1 MASPDGRLGVSPSQ
15 IPLGLALSG
24 GGSRAMAFHLGCLRA
39 LDQLGVLRKVGVLST
54 ISGGSVIG
62 AYYAYTPQKSFAEF
76 DSDIRGFLRKGF
88 ERRIGWELAK
98 PHNFVPCLASF
109 LLAQAQEAL
118 AYLAKIQPK
127 LPRYMSR
134 TDMFCKVLERDLF
147 TGITLCES
155 RRRDLEI
162 VIGACELRVGEAFR
176 FGNRKT
182 GGWRHGE
189 LTEGNL
195 SLAFAVAASASYP
208 IFLPAFDRTWR
219 FKRGGI
225 ESDHRVVLT
234 DGGIYDN
241 LGMQVLEPGRDPR
254 FSLHTFPCKNLIICN
269 AGQGQEAGAGIPM
282 GFLSRVRRSF
292 EVVHRR
298 VQDNAMN
305 RLHHLKASGVID
317 GFALPYLGQQDSA
330 LPGEIEGLI
339 SREEVIGYPTNFAA
353 MSEEWI
359 KKLSRRGEQ
368 MTRTLVSHYLPNLL
382 SPASVDSPK

>member
-1 MASPDGRLGVSPSQ
+1 MATPGDQGATDPKQ

-39 LDQLGVLRKVGVLST
+39 LDQLSVLRKVGVLST

-76 DSDIRGFLRKGF
+76 EADIRSFLGTGF
-88 ERRIGWELAK
+88 ERQIVWELAK

-109 LLAQAQEAL
+109 LLAQAQETL
-118 AYLAKIQPK
+118 AFLGKIQPK

-147 TGITLCES
+147 AGITLHES

-162 VIGACELRVGEAFR
+162 VIGACDLRLGEAFR
-176 FGNRKT
+176 FGNRKS

-189 LTEGNL
+189 LIGNDL

-219 FKRGGI
+219 FKRGDA
-225 ESDHRVVLT
+225 ESECRVVLT

-241 LGMQVLEPGRDPR
+241 LGIQVLEPGRDPQ
-254 FSLHTFPCKNLIICN
+254 FSLHTFPCRNLIVCN
-269 AGQGQEAGAGIPM
+269 AGQGQEAGTGIPM

-298 VQDNAMN
+298 VQDSAMN
-305 RLHHLKASGVID
+305 RLHHLKEAGVID
-317 GFALPYLGQQDSA
+317 GFALPYLGQQDGA
-330 LPGEIEGLI
+330 LPGKIEGLI
-339 SREEVIGYPTNFAA
+339 AREEVIGYPTNFAA
-353 MSEEWI
+353 MSDEWI
-359 KKLSRRGEQ
+359 ERLSRRGEQ
-368 MTRTLVSHYLPNLL
+368 LTRTLVSHYLPHLI
-382 SPASVDSPK
+382 SVA